1 MMNNQKLLELETER
15 LILSEITINDLEKIH
30 QLHSIPEVDEFN
42 TLGIPKTIKDTEKIL
57 IPLLEAQNKVTRG
70 SYMWKITIKETNKF
84 IGVAGFSLSNDKFRL
99 GEIYYKL
106 NPKYWGKGYATELAK
121 RLVLLGFENFN
132 LHKVE
137 AGVATKNVKSIKVLE
152 KIGMTREGL
161 RRKILPI
168 RGKWIDNYH
177 YAIVED
183 DKRNY

>member
-1 MMNNQKLLELETER
+1 MSKNTGLLNFETER
-15 LILSEITINDLEKIH
+15 LILTEITTDDLENIH

-42 TLGIPKTIKDTEKIL
+42 TLGIPETIKDTEKIMMPL
-57 IPLLEAQNKVTRG
+57 IEAKERMPRN
-70 SYMWKITIKETNKF
+70 SYTWKIILKETATF
-84 IGVAGFSLSNDKFRL
+84 IGLAGFSLSNDKFKL

-106 NPKYWGKGYATELAK
+106 KPDYWGKGYATELSK
-121 RLVLLGFENFN
+121 RLVILGFNDLN

-137 AGVATKNVKSIKVLE
+137 AGVATGNIKSIRVLE
-152 KIGMTREGL
+152 KTGMTREGL

-183 DKRNY
+183 DPRDY